1 MIIVDNG
8 IPGFDFRGL
17 DHIQRL
23 GAAESAPLGR
33 DVEMGTA
40 TVMVLPAEGSIDR
53 KIIDNPFKI
62 KIFVFS
68 VINIKHKI

>member
-40 TVMVLPAEGSIDR
+40 TVMVLPAEGS
-53 KIIDNPFKI
+53 
-62 KIFVFS
+62 
-68 VINIKHKI
+68 VIERLSITRLK

>member
-1 MIIVDNG
+1 
-8 IPGFDFRGL
+8 
-17 DHIQRL
+17 L